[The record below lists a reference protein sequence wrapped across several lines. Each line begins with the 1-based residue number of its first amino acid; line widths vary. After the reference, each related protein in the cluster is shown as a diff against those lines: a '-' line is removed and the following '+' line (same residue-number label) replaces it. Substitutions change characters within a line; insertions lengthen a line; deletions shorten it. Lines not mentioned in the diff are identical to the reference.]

1 VLDYNIVFNPLPSG
15 AASYIAL
22 GKKRKI
28 GIYINFIVLKQ
39 PATLPNS
46 EVRLERKVNIG
57 LGKILLSCG
66 QCCQLLAEISGH
78 PVENSAVSKVENSA
92 VSKKSRAL

>member
-28 GIYINFIVLKQ
+28 GIYSNFSFFEQ
-39 PATLPNS
+39 PATLSCS
-46 EVRLERKVNIG
+46 EVRLGRKVGIG
-57 LGKILLSCG
+57 EGSILLPYG
-66 QCCQLLAEISGH
+66 QCCQFLA
-78 PVENSAVSKVENSA
+78 
-92 VSKKSRAL
+92 

>member
-28 GIYINFIVLKQ
+28 DIYINFSFFEQ
-39 PATLPNS
+39 PATLSNS
-46 EVRLERKVNIG
+46 EVRLGRKVCIG
-57 LGKILLSCG
+57 KGNNLLFYG
-66 QCCQLLAEISGH
+66 QCCQLLA
-78 PVENSAVSKVENSA
+78 
-92 VSKKSRAL
+92 